1 MKRTSL
7 RVLSVIAAGALGACG
22 NSTDVVVDLS
32 EAEAQALAEAVVQA
46 AFLTSASEFSNPAP
60 VGGPQMAPFAYDA
73 DVSFTAECPVA
84 GTVAVDGSLE
94 ASGDDETGAGRIE
107 LSVTHD
113 HNGCVIETDDGM
125 VFTFDGAPDVS
136 LGLVL
141 EADGEG
147 QFDWS
152 GVLEGRVAW
161 SNEEREGTCLLALE
175 FGGSVSEVDQSIAVS
190 VEGAVCGAVVEHS
203 WSITLDIATT

>member
-7 RVLSVIAAGALGACG
+7 RILSVVAAGALGACG
-22 NSTDVVVDLS
+22 NSTDVEMDLS

-46 AFLTSASEFSNPAP
+46 VFVTSASEFSSPAP

-73 DVSFTAECPVA
+73 DVSFTAECPVD
-84 GTVAVDGSLE
+84 GTVAVDGSVDV
-94 ASGDDETGAGRIE
+94 SGDDETGAGRIE
-107 LSVTHD
+107 LTVTHD
-113 HNGCVIETDDGM
+113 HDGCVVETEDGM
-125 VFTFDGAPDVS
+125 VFTFDGAPDID

-147 QFDWS
+147 QFGWS

-161 SNEEREGTCLLALE
+161 STEELEGTCQLALE
-175 FGGSVSEVDQSIAVS
+175 FGGAVSQVDQSIAVS
-190 VEGAVCGAVVEHS
+190 IEGAVCGAVVEHS
-203 WSITLDIATT
+203 LSITVDIGTT